1 MSASI
6 PRPLKCVLAAV
17 LVLFRCDSPAYSQK
31 EDYLSDGEIEQLR
44 EAQDHQ
50 NALSF

>member
-31 EDYLSDGEIEQLR
+31 EDYLSDGKSNNCVR
-44 EAQDHQ
+44 RRTHQ
-50 NALSF
+50 NALSS